1 MTRGRKI
8 TIAVVSGMGG
18 VAVAAALY
26 SAVYRPRGIET
37 LRGALVQYDDD
48 FKEQTPIANAEISI
62 GDGLVFA
69 KSRSD
74 GSGFFSLNLK
84 PPLPD
89 GQTIQLRARREGFE
103 PLDLT
108 TTASDR
114 LYVLRMNPTAPG
126 KTPAAARPDT
136 EISEIRVRYAVKTTS
151 TMNVGGAVKPFEI
164 VNVANQPCR
173 GRHPCSPDG
182 RWKANIGSA
191 SLDAGELN
199 EFRNARVSCIAGPC
213 PFSQILSDG
222 FSRGGRRI
230 SVSVLNWSDTVTYLL
245 EAEVTRTMAGDA
257 IHYSYPVIFGRSLTF
272 TLPANAQGPSI
283 EADLNGAAIIFP
295 LGPNLRL
302 SWADCSFKVG
312 NDRTQV
318 FSCELKQ
325 GYRFH
330 AGAMTPH

>member
-1 MTRGRKI
+1 MGV
-8 TIAVVSGMGG
+8 AALAGG
-18 VAVAAALY
+18 VFY
-26 SAVYRPRGIET
+26 GAVYRSRGIET
-37 LRGALVQYDDD
+37 LRGALIQYDDD
-48 FKEQTPIANAEISI
+48 FKEQTPIANAEISV
-62 GDGLVFA
+62 GDGSVSA
-69 KSRSD
+69 KSKSD
-74 GSGFFSLNLK
+74 SSGFFRLNLT

-89 GQTIQLRARREGFE
+89 GQTIQLRARRDGFE

-126 KTPAAARPDT
+126 KSAAAARPEV
-136 EISEIRVRYAVKTTS
+136 EISDVRVRYAVKTTS
-151 TMNVGGAVKPFEI
+151 TVNVGFGVKPFEI
-164 VNVANQPCR
+164 ANVANQPCK

-182 RWKANIGSA
+182 RWKATSASA

-213 PFSQILSDG
+213 PFSTVVSDG
-222 FSRGGRRI
+222 FSRGGRVI
-230 SVSVLNWSDTVTYLL
+230 NVSVLNWSDTVTYLL
-245 EAEVTRTMAGDA
+245 EAEVIRTMAGDA
-257 IHYSYPVIFGRSLTF
+257 IHYSHPVIFGRSLTF
-272 TLPANAQGPSI
+272 TLPANAQGPSV

-295 LGPNLRL
+295 LGPSLRL

-312 NDRTQV
+312 GDRTQV

-330 AGAMTPH
+330 SGSLTPH

>member
-8 TIAVVSGMGG
+8 TIAVVLGMGIAG
-18 VAVAAALY
+18 AAAFY
-26 SAVYRPRGIET
+26 GAMYRSGGIGT
-37 LRGALVQYDDD
+37 LRGALIQYDDD
-48 FKEQTPIANAEISI
+48 FKEQTPIANAEISV
-62 GDGLVFA
+62 GDGSTSGGA
-69 KSRSD
+69 KSDS
-74 GSGFFSLNLK
+74 SGFFHLTLQ
-84 PPLPD
+84 PAVPD
-89 GQTIQLRARREGFE
+89 GEPIQLRARREGFE

-108 TTASDR
+108 TTASER

-126 KTPAAARPDT
+126 KSPAAARPDV
-136 EISEIRVRYAVKTTS
+136 EIADIRVRYAVKTTN
-151 TMNVGGAVKPFEI
+151 TVNVGSAVKPFEI
-164 VNVANQPCR
+164 ANVANQPCK

-182 RWKANIGSA
+182 RWKATTASA

-213 PFSQILSDG
+213 PFSAVVSDG
-222 FSRGGRRI
+222 FSRGGRVI

-302 SWADCSFKVG
+302 SWADCTFKTG
-312 NDRTQV
+312 ADRTQI

-330 AGAMTPH
+330 AGSMTLH

>member
-1 MTRGRKI
+1 
-8 TIAVVSGMGG
+8 MGAT
-18 VAVAAALY
+18 AVAAVLY
-26 SAVYRPRGIET
+26 SAMNRSRGIAT
-37 LRGALVQYDDD
+37 LSGALVQYDDD
-48 FKEQTPIANAEISI
+48 FKEQTPIANAEISVA
-62 GDGLVFA
+62 GGVASA
-69 KSRSD
+69 KSKSD
-74 GSGFFSLNLK
+74 SSGFFRLSLH
-84 PPLPD
+84 PAVPD
-89 GQTIQLRARREGFE
+89 GEPIQLRARRDGFE

-114 LYVLRMNPTAPG
+114 LYVLRMNPSPPV
-126 KTPAAARPDT
+126 KSPAAARPEI
-136 EISEIRVRYAVKTTS
+136 EISDVRVRYAVKTTS
-151 TMNVGGAVKPFEI
+151 TVNVGGAFKPFEI

-173 GRHPCSPDG
+173 GKHPCSPDG
-182 RWKANIGSA
+182 RWKASIDSA
-191 SLDAGELN
+191 TLDAGAAN

-213 PFSQILSDG
+213 PFSSVVSDG
-222 FSRGGRRI
+222 FSRGGRTI

-283 EADLNGAAIIFP
+283 EAYLDKSAIIFP

-302 SWADCSFKVG
+302 SWADCSFKIG
-312 NDRTQV
+312 GDRTQV

-330 AGAMTPH
+330 AGSMTPH

>member
-8 TIAVVSGMGG
+8 TIAVVLGMGIAG
-18 VAVAAALY
+18 AAAY
-26 SAVYRPRGIET
+26 YGAVYRSRGIGSV
-37 LRGALVQYDDD
+37 RGALIQYDDD
-48 FKEQTPIANAEISI
+48 FKEQTPISNAEISVE
-62 GDGLVFA
+62 DGSVFA
-69 KSRSD
+69 KAKSD
-74 GSGFFSLNLK
+74 SSGFFHLSLQ
-84 PPLPD
+84 PALPD
-89 GQTIQLRARREGFE
+89 GAPIQLRARRQGFE

-114 LYVLRMNPTAPG
+114 LYILRMNPTAPG
-126 KTPAAARPDT
+126 RTSMGARPNI
-136 EISEIRVRYAVKTTS
+136 EIADVRVRYAVKTTS
-151 TMNVGGAVKPFEI
+151 TVNVGSAVKPFEV

-182 RWKANIGSA
+182 RWKATITPA
-191 SLDAGELN
+191 SLDAGEAN

-213 PFSQILSDG
+213 PFSSVVSDG
-222 FSRGGRRI
+222 FSRGGRVI

-245 EAEVTRTMAGDA
+245 EAEVARTMAGEG

-272 TLPANAQGPSI
+272 TLPSDAQGPSI
-283 EADLNGAAIIFP
+283 EADLSGAAIIFP
-295 LGPNLRL
+295 LGPNLHL

-312 NDRTQV
+312 SDRTQV

-330 AGAMTPH
+330 SGSMTPH

>member
-1 MTRGRKI
+1 
-8 TIAVVSGMGG
+8 MG
-18 VAVAAALY
+18 VAAVAATVF
-26 SAVYRPRGIET
+26 STMYRSKGIDT

-48 FKEQTPIANAEISI
+48 FKEQTPIANAEISVV
-62 GDGLVFA
+62 DGSVSA
-69 KSRSD
+69 QTKSDS
-74 GSGFFSLNLK
+74 SGFFRLNLH
-84 PPLPD
+84 PAVAD
-89 GQTIQLRARREGFE
+89 GQPIQLRARRNGFE

-114 LYVLRMNPTAPG
+114 LYVLRMNPKAP
-126 KTPAAARPDT
+126 TRNPAAARPDI
-136 EISEIRVRYAVKTTS
+136 EIADVRVRYAVKTTS
-151 TMNVGGAVKPFEI
+151 TVNVGSAVRPFEI

-182 RWKANIGSA
+182 RWKANVDSA

-213 PFSQILSDG
+213 PFSQVVSDS
-222 FSRGGRRI
+222 FSRGGRVI

-272 TLPANAQGPSI
+272 TLPANAQGPSV

-302 SWADCSFKVG
+302 SWANCSFKVG

-330 AGAMTPH
+330 AGSMTPH